1 MFLGPGSSQVAFS
14 SIGPGQTSRGSR
26 HRMPHGIR
34 RSTALFLLIIL
45 LAQPLAAEQSGM
57 VVKGEIFFAGRQG
70 RWTLLIALT
79 VLLGTEEN
87 YGLAMDAADKAFHIA
102 ESSGDDARA
111 ATALRY
117 KAVLFEEQAKYA
129 EAESAVR
136 QALVLREK
144 SVGPEDPA
152 VADLLVTLARLRR
165 RQNKLDG
172 VEALLAR
179 AEKIRGKAFGR
190 QTAPLADVLLERA
203 ALLSLQKHNPE
214 AEALFREALQIKE
227 KALGPE
233 DPDVAEALRCL
244 ADSYVE
250 SARYHDAEPLYL
262 RALDIQQKFLGP
274 DDPIA
279 LPTLTNLAALYERLG
294 RAQEA
299 SKYKETAA
307 RIQAAALA
315 PFNGQDQQKEW
326 TSLVGRSFAMFNSSE
341 FSSETQI
348 ARTAVRF
355 SEAKFGPD
363 DFRV

>member
-1 MFLGPGSSQVAFS
+1 
-14 SIGPGQTSRGSR
+14 
-26 HRMPHGIR
+26 MPHGIR

-179 AEKIRGKAFGR
+179 AGARLDEDDLAGAVALLAGLPEPAAR
-190 QTAPLADVLLERA
+190 QAQPWLARARARLAAEA
-203 ALLSLQKHNPE
+203 ALGRLVEQ
-214 AEALFREALQIKE
+214 
-227 KALGPE
+227 ALG
-233 DPDVAEALRCL
+233 AG
-244 ADSYVE
+244 S
-250 SARYHDAEPLYL
+250 
-262 RALDIQQKFLGP
+262 RAG
-274 DDPIA
+274 
-279 LPTLTNLAALYERLG
+279 G
-294 RAQEA
+294 
-299 SKYKETAA
+299 
-307 RIQAAALA
+307 
-315 PFNGQDQQKEW
+315 
-326 TSLVGRSFAMFNSSE
+326 
-341 FSSETQI
+341 
-348 ARTAVRF
+348 
-355 SEAKFGPD
+355 
-363 DFRV
+363 